1 MRCASAV
8 PGRPLPGEY
17 NLAFVHQRNMKDWLE
32 RLAAR
37 GADAIIPR
45 IICSEAL
52 V

>member
-1 MRCASAV
+1 M
-8 PGRPLPGEY
+8 
-17 NLAFVHQRNMKDWLE
+17 HQHSMKDWLD
-32 RLAAR
+32 RLATR